1 MNTPVRQEI
10 FELQS
15 HGHVMQDKNA
25 HARIF
30 AASDQPID
38 TPTPAHMAA
47 SPVHMADPSIS
58 SKRHGSNK
66 RQTYEVAGYVS
77 FPVKERLERMR
88 EQWGKTST
96 EGKKLSMSQVV
107 ATLLTKGVQ
116 RDADMQYGS
125 MLEPVITTTIKGQMQ
140 GDTNRLAS
148 LAAKAYYE
156 AAQAR
161 LITTEILRHLYGD
174 ATKEFAEK
182 IASIEQE
189 AHNSLSPKKREK
201 H

>member
-1 MNTPVRQEI
+1 
-10 FELQS
+10 
-15 HGHVMQDKNA
+15 
-25 HARIF
+25 
-30 AASDQPID
+30 
-38 TPTPAHMAA
+38 MAA

>member
-1 MNTPVRQEI
+1 
-10 FELQS
+10 
-15 HGHVMQDKNA
+15 
-25 HARIF
+25 
-30 AASDQPID
+30 
-38 TPTPAHMAA
+38 
-47 SPVHMADPSIS
+47 
-58 SKRHGSNK
+58 
-66 RQTYEVAGYVS
+66 
-77 FPVKERLERMR
+77 MR
-88 EQWGKTST
+88 EQWGKTNT

-140 GDTNRLAS
+140 GDTNRLAA

-174 ATKEFAEK
+174 AREAFEK
-182 IASIEQE
+182 KIVAIEQE
-189 AHNSLSPKKREK
+189 AHDSLSAKKREK